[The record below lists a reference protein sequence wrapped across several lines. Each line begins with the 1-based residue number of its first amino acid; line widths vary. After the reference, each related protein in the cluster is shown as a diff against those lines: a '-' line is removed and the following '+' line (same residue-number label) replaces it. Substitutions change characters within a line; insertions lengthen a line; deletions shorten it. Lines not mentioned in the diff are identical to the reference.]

1 MVINIAFGVM
11 LGFMFLGI
19 AVVVI
24 CLISAVIIRAQ
35 DKIREI
41 PDRPI
46 RHRIRPERSKYE
58 EMQRIKTKAKEN
70 NPEHWKEDD
79 RW

>member
-24 CLISAVIIRAQ
+24 CLISAAIIRAQ
-35 DKIREI
+35 EKIREI

-46 RHRIRPERSKYE
+46 HHRIRPEEDNYRR
-58 EMQRIKTKAKEN
+58 MQEIKNKAKEAH
-70 NPEHWKEDD
+70 PEHWKE
-79 RW
+79 RL

>member
-1 MVINIAFGVM
+1 MVINIAFGVL

-24 CLISAVIIRAQ
+24 ALISAVIVRAQ

-41 PDRPI
+41 PDKPV
-46 RHRIRPERSKYE
+46 RHRIRPETDNYQR
-58 EMQRIKTKAKEN
+58 MQEIKNKAKEAH
-70 NPEHWKEDD
+70 PEHWKEE
-79 RW
+79 R